1 MQSFRPVAPQ
11 ATELLWIA
19 GSEAAAGEGLLRAGG
34 VQGRVVV
41 VPAA

>member
-1 MQSFRPVAPQ
+1 MQSFRPVAPH
-11 ATELLWIA
+11 ATDLL
-19 GSEAAAGEGLLRAGG
+19 STPRPEAAAGEGLLRAGG